1 MEQAAALYPTLEA
14 RWPLSGMRA
23 AGARLPAVVDPSA
36 PSVTDS
42 PSMAVLR
49 RISSAFPRAGQRI
62 ELLGLGGAALLLA
75 VLSVHQLGQYS
86 FWRDEVASVIF
97 SSAPLSEL
105 LTIVGRD
112 RDVAD
117 VPFMATYMVL
127 LHFWLQFAETEAQI
141 RFLSVLA
148 GVATTVPVY
157 FVARRLAGWPAAI
170 LAAAVFATAP
180 YVIEWNQ
187 EARAYSL
194 AMFVSATLTL
204 LLLRAIERPTV
215 PRWLL
220 YGVVGA
226 VGLYVHFF
234 VGFILAAHA
243 GYVLLTRSWPPV
255 RPLVA
260 LVVPLAVAAVPLPFL
275 MLEYGAGY
283 GWIPPLTFNVIRNTL
298 AGLTGG
304 IPLLVAMATLVTVAV
319 VAHRRDRRIWLILAA
334 LLLPIVVTILVS
346 VFRPMLLGRYLVVS
360 LPFIAIL
367 AGVGLTAIRPVV
379 ARAAVI
385 GAVGVLIALAV
396 PVAYKDDHQQDW
408 RSAGAWI
415 AGAAQPGDHVIA
427 TPWGQGPLGYYLRR
441 AETGAVPVPTGIR
454 AALTEDP
461 PERLWLV
468 MANLSRRERRE
479 VLDELG
485 ARFEPGEVRRFG
497 AKVTV
502 VLMTPRE

>member
-1 MEQAAALYPTLEA
+1 
-14 RWPLSGMRA
+14 
-23 AGARLPAVVDPSA
+23 
-36 PSVTDS
+36 
-42 PSMAVLR
+42 VLR

-75 VLSVHQLGQYS
+75 VLSIYQLGQHS
-86 FWRDEVASVIF
+86 FWRDEVASVLF

-105 LTIVGRD
+105 LTVVGRD

-157 FVARRLAGWPAAI
+157 FVARRLAGWPAGI

-194 AMFVSATLTL
+194 AMLTSATLTL

-215 PRWLL
+215 LRWLL

-243 GYVLLTRSWPPV
+243 GYVLLTRSWPPL

-260 LVVPLAVAAVPLPFL
+260 AVVPLALAALPLPYL
-275 MLEYGAGY
+275 MLAYGGGY
-283 GWIPPLTFNVIRNTL
+283 GWIPQLTLNGIRNTL
-298 AGLTGG
+298 AALAGG
-304 IPLLVAMATLVTVAV
+304 IPLLVAMAALGTVAV
-319 VAHRRDRRIWLILAA
+319 VTHRHDRRIWLILAA
-334 LLLPIVVTILVS
+334 ALMPIVVAILVS

-367 AGVGLTAIRPVV
+367 AGVGLSAIRPVV

-385 GAVGVLIALAV
+385 GALGVLVAVAV
-396 PVAYKDDHQQDW
+396 PTAYKDDHQQDW

-415 AGAAQPGDHVIA
+415 ADAARPGDEVIV
-427 TPWGQGPLGYYLRR
+427 TPWGLQALDYYMTR
-441 AETGAVPVPTGIR
+441 ADAGAVPDSTGIR
-454 AALTEDP
+454 EALRDP
-461 PERLWLV
+461 PDRLWLV
-468 MANLSRRERRE
+468 MANLSRRDRRE
-479 VLDELG
+479 VVDELRP
-485 ARFEPGEVRRFG
+485 RFEPAEVRQF
-497 AKVTV
+497 ATKVTV

>member
-1 MEQAAALYPTLEA
+1 
-14 RWPLSGMRA
+14 
-23 AGARLPAVVDPSA
+23 
-36 PSVTDS
+36 
-42 PSMAVLR
+42 MAVLR

-75 VLSVHQLGQYS
+75 VLSTHQLGQYS
-86 FWRDEVASVIF
+86 FWRDEVASVLF

-105 LTIVGRD
+105 LTIVGRN
-112 RDVAD
+112 RNVAD

-127 LHFWLQFAETEAQI
+127 LHVWLQFAETEAQI
-141 RFLSVLA
+141 RFLSVVA

-157 FVARRLAGWPAAI
+157 FVARRLAGWPAGI
-170 LAAAVFATAP
+170 LAAVVFATAP

-194 AMFVSATLTL
+194 AMLASATLTL

-215 PRWLL
+215 LRWLL

-234 VGFILAAHA
+234 VGFVLAAHA
-243 GYVLLTRSWPPV
+243 GYVLLTRSWPPP

-260 LVVPLAVAAVPLPFL
+260 VVIPLAVAVLPLPYL
-275 MLEYGAGY
+275 MLTYGSSY
-283 GWIPPLTFNVIRNTL
+283 GWIPPLTLNGIRNTL
-298 AGLTGG
+298 AALASG
-304 IPLLVAMATLVTVAV
+304 IPLLVAMATLGTVAV
-319 VAHRRDRRIWLILAA
+319 VTQRRDRRIWLILAA
-334 LLLPIVVTILVS
+334 ALVPIVVAILVS

-367 AGVGLTAIRPVV
+367 AGVGLSAIRPVV

-385 GAVGVLIALAV
+385 GVLGILIALAV
-396 PVAYKDDHQQDW
+396 PTAYKDDHQQDW

-415 AGAAQPGDHVIA
+415 ADAAQPGDEVIV
-427 TPWGQGPLGYYLRR
+427 TPWGLQQLGYYMNR
-441 AETGAVPVPTGIR
+441 ADAGSVPLPTGIR

-479 VLDELG
+479 VLGELG
-485 ARFEPGEVRRFG
+485 ARFERGEAREFG
-497 AKVTV
+497 AKVTI